1 MTNWKVPAL
10 TIAATA
16 LVAASSLTPTAE
28 GSRAGS
34 PQQLQTSSGAAMS
47 GKTGPSGASA
57 LFDPRMMAA
66 SICRGK
72 AARNALS
79 AAAPQGARVHLASAR
94 ILQAAQSDGP
104 AMPLLK
110 GLGNLSI
117 KITTSNPLAQRYFD
131 QGLRLAYG
139 FNHADAIR
147 SFKAAQKA
155 DRGCAM
161 CYWGEAWSL
170 GPNVN
175 VPMQP
180 EAVQPAAGAM
190 TLARSLAFGAS
201 DREQALIAALDRRY
215 ARMSPSGQIDPA
227 GIDRAALDGDYADA
241 MAKVRDQFPE
251 DDNIAIVYAEALMNL
266 SPWDYWEDDHRT
278 PKGRSGET
286 IALLESVLDRNPD
299 HAAAIHLYIHMVE
312 ASDTPERAEAHADRL
327 GAMMPAAGHMVH
339 MPSHIYIRVGRYIDS
354 VRANQAAMKADEALF
369 EKLNSD
375 GVYPLVYYPHNI
387 HFVMTSAQ
395 MAGAAET
402 VMEAARKLDAALPM
416 EAAQAIPLVQPIK
429 AAPIFAVAQFG
440 SPEQILALADPGD
453 SVPYIKAMWHYA
465 RGTAFVRLNDMEAA
479 EEEAA
484 AIGDLNAKTDF
495 TPMMEYAVPAPEVLA
510 LARQVL
516 LGRIAQ
522 ADGDYDKAV
531 DSFAAA
537 VEIQSALPYM
547 EPPYWYYPVNQSL
560 GAALLL
566 SGRPDEAERAFKAA
580 LFEAPNNGWALFG
593 LGETYKSV
601 GDTQGVTE
609 MARLLKAAWAGDS
622 MNLSLSDL

>member
-1 MTNWKVPAL
+1 
-10 TIAATA
+10 
-16 LVAASSLTPTAE
+16 
-28 GSRAGS
+28 
-34 PQQLQTSSGAAMS
+34 
-47 GKTGPSGASA
+47 
-57 LFDPRMMAA
+57 
-66 SICRGK
+66 
-72 AARNALS
+72 
-79 AAAPQGARVHLASAR
+79 
-94 ILQAAQSDGP
+94 
-104 AMPLLK
+104 
-110 GLGNLSI
+110 
-117 KITTSNPLAQRYFD
+117 
-131 QGLRLAYG
+131 
-139 FNHADAIR
+139 
-147 SFKAAQKA
+147 
-155 DRGCAM
+155 
-161 CYWGEAWSL
+161 
-170 GPNVN
+170 
-175 VPMQP
+175 
-180 EAVQPAAGAM
+180 
-190 TLARSLAFGAS
+190 
-201 DREQALIAALDRRY
+201 
-215 ARMSPSGQIDPA
+215 
-227 GIDRAALDGDYADA
+227 
-241 MAKVRDQFPE
+241 
-251 DDNIAIVYAEALMNL
+251 
-266 SPWDYWEDDHRT
+266 
-278 PKGRSGET
+278 
-286 IALLESVLDRNPD
+286 
-299 HAAAIHLYIHMVE
+299 
-312 ASDTPERAEAHADRL
+312 
-327 GAMMPAAGHMVH
+327 
-339 MPSHIYIRVGRYIDS
+339 
-354 VRANQAAMKADEALF
+354 
-369 EKLNSD
+369 
-375 GVYPLVYYPHNI
+375 
-387 HFVMTSAQ
+387 
-395 MAGAAET
+395 
-402 VMEAARKLDAALPM
+402 M